1 MSAEKVNK
9 DDLAAELSGM
19 DDKELKDTL
28 DKLYREEERVSYRRR
43 IIHGKIDVIRAELV
57 RRLKTKR
64 SKGEK
69 LFTRSDIDRLSEI
82 LAGESAGAKVSADND
97 EDLF

>member
-1 MSAEKVNK
+1 MNAENIDKNK
-9 DDLAAELSGM
+9 LAAELSGM

-28 DKLYREEERVSYRRR
+28 DKLYREEEKISYRRR
-43 IIHGKIDVIRAELV
+43 VIHGKIDVLRAELV
-57 RRLKTKR
+57 RRLKTKQ

-82 LAGESAGAKVSADND
+82 LAGEAAGKTPADSD
-97 EDLF
+97 ENLF